1 MLTVDEATAAIRE
14 ARAEWGTE
22 TVPLDAALG
31 RVLAED
37 VSADRDYPPFNR
49 ATMDGFA
56 VKSDDVLKNPAAAFR
71 IIGELFAGDD
81 TAFTLHAGEALRI
94 MTGAPVPDSADA
106 VIKKE
111 DAAESDGS
119 VRFAAEGFA
128 RHQHIARR
136 GEDIRKDGIV
146 LSACTQLR
154 FGHLSLLAAVG
165 RTLVTAARLPR
176 VAIISTG
183 NEIVPVADEAA
194 PHQIRDS
201 KSWAIAGF
209 LKKYSIVP
217 LKTVLA
223 SDTMEDLVRVIEPV
237 LAYDMLIISGGVS
250 AGDADLV
257 PQALAACGVSELFHR
272 VRVKPGK
279 PLWFGRAP
287 GGIRVFA
294 LPGNPFSVQTA
305 CRIFIEPYLRAC
317 FGLPEGRALS
327 LPLNG
332 SRKKRTGFDE
342 FFPAALAGGDAACI
356 APLSYTTSGDI
367 TAIAG
372 SDGVALHAA
381 AAGDL
386 KAGDS
391 VKMFLWEL

>member
-1 MLTVDEATAAIRE
+1 MLTVDEAIASICAARSK
-14 ARAEWGTE
+14 WGTE

-37 VSADRDYPPFNR
+37 VVADRDYPPFNR

-56 VKSDDVLKNPAAAFR
+56 VKSDDVLKDGTAAFT
-71 IIGELFAGDD
+71 IVGELFAGDD
-81 TAFTLHAGEALRI
+81 AFCTLHAGEALKI

-106 VIKKE
+106 VIKIE
-111 DAAESDGS
+111 EAVVSEGA
-119 VRFAAEGFA
+119 VRFTAEGFA
-128 RHQHIARR
+128 RYQNIARR
-136 GEDIRKDGIV
+136 GEDMKKDGIV
-146 LSACTQLR
+146 LSAHTLIR
-154 FGHLSLLAAVG
+154 FGQLALLAAVG
-165 RTLVTAARLPR
+165 RTSVTVARLPR

-183 NEIVPVADEAA
+183 NEIVPVSDDAA

-201 KSWAIAGF
+201 NSWAIAGF

-217 LKTVLA
+217 LKTILVP
-223 SDTMEDLVRVIEPV
+223 DTMEELVRVIEPV
-237 LAYDMLIISGGVS
+237 LAYDILIISGGVS
-250 AGDADLV
+250 TGDADLV
-257 PQALAACGVSELFHR
+257 PEALASCGVNEIFHR
-272 VRVKPGK
+272 VKVKPGK
-279 PLWFGRAP
+279 PLWFGRVP
-287 GGIRVFA
+287 DGICVFG

-317 FGLPEGRALS
+317 FELPDSRALS

-332 SRKKRTGFDE
+332 PRKKRTAFDE
-342 FFPAALAGGDAACI
+342 FFPAALAGDDAAHI
-356 APLSYTTSGDI
+356 EPLSYTTSGDI

-386 KAGDS
+386 KKGDS
-391 VKMFLWEL
+391 ATMYLWDF